1 MRNQI
6 VDFEKVQLFFKFGL
20 HKIMFRTA

>member
-6 VDFEKVQLFFKFGL
+6 VDFEKVQRFFTIWPP
-20 HKIMFRTA
+20 KIMFRTA